1 MCASSINAENIMA
14 LTLPAVVEP
23 STIPDTM
30 RAAVLYGP
38 QDIRLLERPVPRPG
52 PGEVLVRVAMCGTCG
67 TDLKI
72 YDGHF
77 PLTLPYGAFTP
88 GHEWTGTVVAL
99 GDAVDE
105 FAVGERVC
113 IEAHHGCG
121 RCDNCLIG
129 KYTACLNY
137 GNPVKGHRATG
148 MTADGGFAEYVL
160 HHVSALYK
168 LPAQVSFK
176 DAVLLTTAGTGLYGL
191 DAAGGY
197 IAGDDIAIF
206 GPGPVG
212 LMTVQAC
219 KQLGAARVILVGTRS
234 SRLEMGRRLGADHI
248 INVRECDPVA
258 TIQGLTDGAGVD
270 LAIECSGALETP
282 QQCVQVTRRGGKILV
297 VAFYPQPVT
306 LDLSAVVRGDIV
318 IYTTRGE
325 GGNNVKR
332 AVSLAAQGRLR
343 GADLVTH
350 EFPLEAIAEA
360 FRVMRERFD
369 DPIKI
374 VIKP

>member
-1 MCASSINAENIMA
+1 MA
-14 LTLPAVVEP
+14 LTLDAPVTQD
-23 STIPDTM
+23 TIPEMM
-30 RAAVLYGP
+30 RAAVLFGP
-38 QDIRLLERPVPRPG
+38 RDIRLIDRPVPRPG
-52 PGEVLVRVAMCGTCG
+52 LGEVLVKVSMCGACG

-77 PLTLPYGAFTP
+77 PSTPPYGAFIP

-99 GDAVDE
+99 GETVDE
-105 FAVGERVC
+105 VAIGDRVC

-129 KYTACLNY
+129 RYTACLHY
-137 GNPVKGHRATG
+137 GNARKGHRATG

-168 LPAQVSFK
+168 MPAQVSFK

-191 DAAGGY
+191 DAAGGF
-197 IAGDDIAIF
+197 IVGHDIAIF

-219 KQLGAARVILVGTRS
+219 KALGAGRIILVGTRA
-234 SRLEMGRRLGADHI
+234 SRLEMGQRLGADHL
-248 INVRECDPVA
+248 INVHEHHPVA
-258 TIQGLTDGAGVD
+258 TIHELTHGTGVD
-270 LAIECSGALETP
+270 LAIECSGAVETP
-282 QQCVQVTRRGGKILV
+282 QQCVQVTKRGGKILV
-297 VAFYPQPVT
+297 VAFYPQMVT
-306 LDLSAVVRGDIV
+306 LDLSVVVRGDIT

-332 AVSLAAQGRLR
+332 AVSLAAQGCMR
-343 GADLVTH
+343 GAELVTH

-360 FRVMRERFD
+360 FRVMRERVG
-369 DPIKI
+369 DPLKV
-374 VIKP
+374 VIIP

>member
-1 MCASSINAENIMA
+1 MAVASPGSIEQW
-14 LTLPAVVEP
+14 TLPE
-23 STIPDTM
+23 TM
-30 RAAVLYGP
+30 RAAVLFGP
-38 QDIRLLERPVPRPG
+38 RDMRVIDRPVPRPG
-52 PGEVLVRVAMCGTCG
+52 PGEVLVKVAMCGTCG

-77 PLTLPYGAFTP
+77 PLTLPFGAFTP

-99 GDAVDE
+99 GEAVDE
-105 FAVGERVC
+105 VALGARVC

-121 RCDNCLIG
+121 RCDNCLVG

-137 GNPVKGHRATG
+137 GNATKGHRATG

-160 HHVSALYK
+160 HHVSSLYTM
-168 LPAQVSFK
+168 PPQVLFQ
-176 DAVLLTTAGTGLYGL
+176 DAVLITTAGTGLYGL

-197 IAGDDIAIF
+197 IVGQDIAIF

-219 KQLGAARVILVGTRS
+219 KQLGAARVILVGTRP
-234 SRLEMGRRLGADHI
+234 SRLEMGQRLGADHL
-248 INVRECDPVA
+248 INAREQDPVA
-258 TIQGLTDGAGVD
+258 VIQDLTDGAGVD
-270 LAIECSGALETP
+270 LAIECSGAIETP
-282 QQCVQVTRRGGKILV
+282 QQCVQVTKRGGKILV
-297 VAFYPQPVT
+297 VAFYAQPVT
-306 LDLSAVVRGDIV
+306 MDLSAVVRSDIT

-343 GADLVTH
+343 GQELVTH
-350 EFPLEAIAEA
+350 TFPLDNITEA
-360 FRVMRERFD
+360 FHVMRERLG

-374 VIKP
+374 VITP